1 MSDNITVTAPA
12 VSGSSG
18 GELSLTHEG
27 FPGPF
32 PNFNTL
38 LSIYGAKLQNGTVL
52 SEMLGSVNK
61 TLVDRRSDAATMEEV
76 LRFMKTCVYTDNCV
90 ANNPGIS
97 HLDLTKAYY
106 DTATRDN
113 YQLSNAGNKLSTSPF
128 SVVAA
133 LNNFLWGNGREM
145 YIEIAEFGDRLN
157 PKNMTGFAEKAAMFG
172 APGQHSFQMRF
183 NYNTAQS
190 NDLFG
195 QPGLILGNVT
205 LNTEGTF
212 TRNASGSWE
221 YTGVVRGFPDTY
233 DFNKSTHRDS
243 VAEGLTTVGRFLQES
258 FNGTPYTININ
269 GELHVHFTGQ

>member
-1 MSDNITVTAPA
+1 
-12 VSGSSG
+12 
-18 GELSLTHEG
+18 
-27 FPGPF
+27 
-32 PNFNTL
+32 
-38 LSIYGAKLQNGTVL
+38 
-52 SEMLGSVNK
+52 
-61 TLVDRRSDAATMEEV
+61 
-76 LRFMKTCVYTDNCV
+76 
-90 ANNPGIS
+90 
-97 HLDLTKAYY
+97 
-106 DTATRDN
+106 
-113 YQLSNAGNKLSTSPF
+113 
-128 SVVAA
+128 
-133 LNNFLWGNGREM
+133 
-145 YIEIAEFGDRLN
+145 
-157 PKNMTGFAEKAAMFG
+157 MFG